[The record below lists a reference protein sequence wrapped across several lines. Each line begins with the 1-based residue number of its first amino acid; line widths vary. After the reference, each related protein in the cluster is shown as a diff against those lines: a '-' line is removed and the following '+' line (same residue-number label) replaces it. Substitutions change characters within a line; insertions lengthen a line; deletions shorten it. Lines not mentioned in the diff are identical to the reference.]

1 VAQGNRRRRTRTSP
15 RRLIERRIG
24 LLFCVFLL
32 LLGLATMRAGYLLA
46 FKGGELRQRA
56 ASQQVENN
64 LVPAKRGTITDRN
77 GKTLAVSE
85 DAATVYAT
93 PYLIRDPVRVAARI
107 APLLG
112 KPDEELVK
120 VLADRS
126 SGFAYLARKLD
137 IRKAR
142 RIKKLKIEGVGLLD
156 DERRYYPEGSLAAQ
170 LLGTVGIDNNG
181 LAGIE
186 HELDDKLRGKDGE
199 QRVVKDALGDAVSL
213 KQVQGERSGN
223 NLQLTIDSALQDR
236 AEAVLSEVGSTFQ
249 PKGATAIVM
258 NPRSG
263 DILAMANWPTVNAN
277 HVEEEPPWARAN
289 RAIGFTYEP
298 GSTFKSITVAG
309 ALQDDIVSPNT
320 TFTVGPQI
328 QVADRVIKEAHGT
341 GGVFS
346 VSRILAQSSNVG
358 AVRIGLEVGP
368 KRFDDWV
375 RRFGFARK
383 TGVPLPGESQGIV
396 PGVKDYSGSSMGNL
410 PIGQGLAV
418 TPIQMAAAY
427 SAIANGGILLKPRL
441 VLDGSAVSPGRRVIS
456 ARTAHQLQGMLEGV
470 LGPTGTAPEAA
481 VAGYDIAGK
490 TGTAEKAENGG
501 YSQDHFVASFIGF
514 APARDA
520 RILVAVM
527 VDEPKGVH
535 TGGEVAAP
543 AFERIAS
550 FALPYLGIAPK

>member
-1 VAQGNRRRRTRTSP
+1 MAHGSRRRRTRTAP

-24 LLFCVFLL
+24 LLFCVFLF

-64 LVPAKRGTITDRN
+64 HVPAKRGTISDRN

-93 PYLIRDPVRVAARI
+93 PYLIKDPVRAAQRI
-107 APLLG
+107 APLVG
-112 KPDEELVK
+112 KSDEELVK

-142 RIKKLKIEGVGLLD
+142 RIKKLKIDGVGLLD

-170 LLGTVGIDNNG
+170 LLGTVGIDNEG
-181 LAGIE
+181 LSGIE
-186 HELDDKLRGKDGE
+186 HQLDDDLRGKDGE

-213 KQVQGERSGN
+213 KQVEGERSGGDVR
-223 NLQLTIDSALQDR
+223 LTIDSALQDR
-236 AEAVLSEVGSTFQ
+236 SEAVLAEVGSTFQ
-249 PKGATAIVM
+249 PKGATAMVM
-258 NPRSG
+258 NPRNG

-277 HVEEEPPWARAN
+277 RVEQAPPWARAN

-358 AVRIGLEVGP
+358 AVRIGLEEGP

-383 TGVPLPGESQGIV
+383 TAVPLPGESQGIV

-427 SAIANGGILLKPRL
+427 SAIANGGTLLKPRL
-441 VLDGSAVSPGRRVIS
+441 LLDDTLPPGRRVIS
-456 ARTAHQLQGMLEGV
+456 ERTAHQLQGMLEGV

-501 YSQDHFVASFIGF
+501 YSEDRFVASFIGF